1 MKIYISG
8 KITGLPIE
16 DAKAMFQ
23 AAEDF
28 LNKKHLD
35 ANLHFPLECI
45 NPFKLNHD
53 KIEEMEQAPPGKYST
68 HDKWCQYM
76 KEDLAALLNCDG
88 IYMLKNWGASQ
99 GARIEHVV
107 AKEMGL
113 TVEYEQ

>member
-1 MKIYISG
+1 
-8 KITGLPIE
+8 
-16 DAKAMFQ
+16 
-23 AAEDF
+23 
-28 LNKKHLD
+28 
-35 ANLHFPLECI
+35 
-45 NPFKLNHD
+45 
-53 KIEEMEQAPPGKYST
+53 
-68 HDKWCQYM
+68 M